1 MNKLKDFMLK
11 SITYSAAAVTG
22 VIVLGLIGYIVV
34 KGVPHLSPDLFSW
47 NYTSDNGSLLPA
59 LVNTVVMTVLSLMIA
74 TPLGVGA
81 AVYLAEY
88 ARRGNLLVKVIRMTT
103 ETLSGL
109 PSILYGLFG
118 YLLFLVTLGWDYS
131 VLSGAITLSI
141 MILPLI
147 MRTTEE
153 ALIAIPDAYREGSFG
168 LGAGRLRTVTKILI
182 PAATPGILAGV
193 ILGVGRIVGETAA
206 LMFTAGTVAQIPDTL
221 MGSGRTLSVHM
232 YVLSSE
238 GLHMDKAYATAFV
251 LLVIVAGINAISAAV
266 AKRLAKG

>member
-1 MNKLKDFMLK
+1 MKKPVDCALKCVTFL
-11 SITYSAAAVTG
+11 AAAVTG
-22 VIVLGLIGYIVV
+22 VVVLGLIGYIVV
-34 KGVPHLSPDLFSW
+34 KGIPHLSPDLFAW
-47 NYTSDNGSLLPA
+47 RYTSDNGSLLPA
-59 LVNTVVMTVLSLMIA
+59 LVNTLTVTLLSLLIA

-81 AVYLAEY
+81 AVHLAEY
-88 ARRGNLLVKVIRMTT
+88 ARRGNALVKVIRMTT

-131 VLSGAITLSI
+131 ILSGAITLSI
-141 MILPLI
+141 MVLPLI
-147 MRTTEE
+147 LRTTEE
-153 ALIAIPDAYREGSFG
+153 ALLAIPDAYREGSFG
-168 LGAGRLRTVTKILI
+168 LGAGRLRTVVKILI
-182 PAATPGILAGV
+182 PAAAPGILAGV

-206 LMFTAGTVAQIPDTL
+206 LMFTAGTVAQIPTSP

-238 GLHMDKAYATAFV
+238 GLHMDKAYATALV
-251 LLVIVAGINAISAAV
+251 LLVIVAGINALSAAV